1 MNSTTI
7 ITIAI
12 AVLAVLGLGVVLT
25 ATRRSDI
32 KGVGS
37 LSRETRK
44 RDRDSAKIARNTS
57 RDAENQGVA
66 SRSAVADAASGS

>member
-25 ATRRSDI
+25 ATRRSDM
-32 KGVGS
+32 S
-37 LSRETRK
+37 
-44 RDRDSAKIARNTS
+44 
-57 RDAENQGVA
+57 GVA
-66 SRSAVADAASGS
+66 KTIGAKVRIETTPASISASTADWAVAVEVDPQYFY

>member
-25 ATRRSDI
+25 ATRRSDMSGI
-32 KGVGS
+32 GV

-44 RDRDSAKIARNTS
+44 RDRDAKKIFAK
-57 RDAENQGVA
+57 
-66 SRSAVADAASGS
+66 RSTRRRS